1 MSLAEQQSL
10 IKRYQ
15 KMATADIVSRIH
27 SGQLS
32 LHERLAADD
41 ELAQRQAHPQT
52 ERPAPSYN
60 NPPWQVALTV
70 IGGALLM
77 GGIAYWIMSSEI
89 FLLIA
94 LALIISIA
102 TLIGKAFP
110 MFGMTVGVL
119 LTASPLFLGA
129 YMWHAGALAW
139 RGGDFRPLG
148 TLIAWGFLIFASG
161 LAIALGAAFIRGA
174 RHNGSWAQL
183 EADIDIER
191 SDALRDMR
199 KLD

>member
-1 MSLAEQQSL
+1 MSLEEQQSL
-10 IKRYQ
+10 IKRYR

-27 SGQLS
+27 SGKLS
-32 LHERLAADD
+32 LHERLVADD

-52 ERPAPSYN
+52 ERPAPSYG

-70 IGGALLM
+70 FGGALLM
-77 GGIAYWIMSSEI
+77 GGMAYWIMSSE
-89 FLLIA
+89 FFALIA

-110 MFGMTVGVL
+110 KFGMTVGVL
-119 LTASPLFLGA
+119 LAASPLFLGA
-129 YMWHAGALAW
+129 YMWHVGALAW
-139 RGGDFRPLG
+139 HGGDFRPLG

-174 RHNGSWAQL
+174 RHKGSWAQL
-183 EADIDIER
+183 EADIHAER
-191 SDALRDMR
+191 SDALQDMR
-199 KLD
+199 KLN